1 MRSGRQIRARP
12 ALARALATVSLGGA
26 LGGAVGGAVGLAGCS
41 GPPPAEIGEGPCS
54 NGLDDDRDM
63 LTDCADPACRLF
75 AWCVAS
81 GDAGRPDAGSP
92 DAALPD
98 APGLDAGPL
107 RCEAPLDVVLVLD
120 VSSSTPPDLARL
132 RDGAPALFEALSAAS
147 TDPRLG
153 LVVFVDDA
161 LAVDDC
167 APIAGPEAL
176 AAALD
181 EWRAFSSTN
190 TSPVSRIPNV
200 DCVEN
205 SLDALATA
213 ITGCAWRDGGRV
225 IVHLTDDTFAE
236 RPAVLSGPFGPG
248 VVVTS
253 TYLEV
258 SDALAR
264 EGIVLGALA
273 RDGAGAACG
282 GPTPSPDVGRGFH
295 RPFGAE
301 VSLPE
306 RTGGA
311 VWDLDAMR
319 RGELDPVASIAA
331 LLERV
336 QCAP

>member
-1 MRSGRQIRARP
+1 MSWRSCTNGVR
-12 ALARALATVSLGGA
+12 RALVALLLGGWN
-26 LGGAVGGAVGLAGCS
+26 VAGCG
-41 GPPPAEIGEGPCS
+41 GPPPAELGVGPCS
-54 NGLDDDRDM
+54 NGVDDDRDG

-75 AWCVAS
+75 AWC
-81 GDAGRPDAGSP
+81 AGPSDAGSPDAALP

-120 VSSSTPPDLARL
+120 VSSSTAGDLARL
-132 RDGAPALFEALSAAS
+132 RDGAAPLFEALRAAS
-147 TDPRLG
+147 TDSRLG

-161 LAVDDC
+161 LAVDGC

-176 AAALD
+176 STAL
-181 EWRAFSSTN
+181 ETWRAFSASN

-200 DCVEN
+200 DCAEN

-213 ITGCAWRDGGRV
+213 LTVCPWRAGRRV

-248 VVVTS
+248 VVVTT

-264 EGIVLGALA
+264 ERVVVGALA
-273 RDGAGAACG
+273 RDGAGIGCG

-295 RPFGAE
+295 RPFGTD

-306 RTGGA
+306 RTGGVA
-311 VWDLDAMR
+311 WDLDAVR

-331 LLERV
+331 LLARV
-336 QCAP
+336 ACAP

>member
-1 MRSGRQIRARP
+1 MKQDRHT
-12 ALARALATVSLGGA
+12 RALPRLVRVLPTIAMAGA
-26 LGGAVGGAVGLAGCS
+26 LVGCS

-54 NGLDDDRDM
+54 NAIDDDRDT
-63 LTDCADPACRLF
+63 LTDCEDPACRLF
-75 AWCVAS
+75 AWCAS
-81 GDAGRPDAGSP
+81 PADAGRPDANRP
-92 DAALPD
+92 DAFVPD

-107 RCEAPLDVVLVLD
+107 RCEEPLDVVLVLD
-120 VSSSTPPDLARL
+120 VSSSTAGDLTRL
-132 RDGAPALFEALSAAS
+132 RDGAAALFDAVREAS
-147 TDPRLG
+147 TDPRVG

-161 LAVDDC
+161 LAVEDC
-167 APIAGPEAL
+167 AAIESPEAL
-176 AAALD
+176 AATLEA
-181 EWRAFSSTN
+181 WRAFSSTN

-200 DCVEN
+200 DCAEN

-213 ITGCAWRDGGRV
+213 ITGCPWRSGSRV

-264 EGIVLGALA
+264 EGIVVGALT
-273 RDGAGAACG
+273 RDGAGSACG

-311 VWDLDAMR
+311 AWNLDAVR
-319 RGELDPVASIAA
+319 RGEIDPIASIAA

-336 QCAP
+336 QCTP